1 MKRSYKFRLLA
12 AVSLLYC
19 SSAMAATIYKS
30 VDANGVVSYSDTK
43 PEHEVLVE
51 TIEIAVQQ
59 PASGE
64 LTQQRLQ
71 DMRETTDR
79 MAADRMAR
87 ERHRAEMRQL
97 EAQTA
102 AREAEQDMPEYSDS
116 PVTYGGYYPYPV
128 QQPWLRPPHHR
139 PEHPIIRPP
148 LLPPHHN
155 RPSSTRPLPSN
166 DYPASLIRRHY
177 DPKVRAS
184 LDRR

>member
-1 MKRSYKFRLLA
+1 MKRSLRLRTLS
-12 AVSLLYC
+12 AVSLLCC

-43 PEHEVLVE
+43 PENEVLVE
-51 TIEIAVQQ
+51 TIEIEVQQ
-59 PASGE
+59 PQSSE
-64 LTQQRLQ
+64 LTEQRLQ

-79 MAADRMAR
+79 MVADRMAR
-87 ERHRAEMRQL
+87 ERHRAEMREL
-97 EAQTA
+97 DAQTA
-102 AREAEQDMPEYSDS
+102 AQRAAQDIPDHYDS

-128 QQPWLRPPHHR
+128 QRPWLRPPHHR
-139 PEHPIIRPP
+139 PEHPIVRPP
-148 LLPPHHN
+148 LLPPAYN

-184 LDRR
+184 LDKR